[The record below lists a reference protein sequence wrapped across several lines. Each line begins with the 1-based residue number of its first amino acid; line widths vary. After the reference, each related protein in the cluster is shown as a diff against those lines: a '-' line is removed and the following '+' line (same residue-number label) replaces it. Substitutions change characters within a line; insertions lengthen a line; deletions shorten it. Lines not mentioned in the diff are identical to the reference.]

1 MTKKHT
7 KGPLI
12 VEHDSGEIYIS
23 APHMKNSSQVGNEIA
38 YMDPRSYLH
47 DEARMLTDANF
58 MVQAWNSHD
67 KLLEACKAIKQAVFD
82 TSLDGLSRQDYIAKT
97 AHSAIAEAEKGS
109 E

>member
-1 MTKKHT
+1 MENEHT

-67 KLLEACKAIKQAVFD
+67 KLLEACKGALWAATTRLNTYAESEAAQD
-82 TSLDGLSRQDYIAKT
+82 TIIAQLK
-97 AHSAIAEAEKGS
+97 AAIAQAEA
-109 E
+109 